1 MRLPRS
7 RFLFALALTAL
18 PSLASAQSRID
29 FVSRAGGSSTVAG
42 PISLADCQRERWTFR
57 LVVAGTHTSA
67 PSVLLSRGD
76 ACSGPGGDA
85 SCVPVS
91 VSPTRSTDNCP
102 GSTCWE
108 FTISDRWL
116 VDLDTGSCPSVAGGY
131 TRVFAWVDGV
141 GVASPR
147 IRWDTLAPAPPASVS
162 AEFGSE
168 SEVRLSWSYP
178 IAAAST
184 DAGSDVVDATDDT
197 GDALD
202 ASVDAVTDVVIDTP
216 AADVPATPGYESV
229 RRFWVLCDPVAS
241 GELDASTCSSGG
253 FRELNVS
260 DDATLIRYASQ
271 CGEADGGV
279 ASTATTASLV
289 RLSLGRTY
297 RFAVVAEDLAGNRSE
312 IARASTCSSAQAY
325 TDFWET
331 YRATG
336 GEGAA
341 GCSVRTIGD
350 SGAWLSSLMLAGAL
364 VALRRVRSKR
374 R

>member
-7 RFLFALALTAL
+7 RLLFALALTAL

-57 LVVAGTHTSA
+57 LVVAGTHTAA
-67 PSVLLSRGD
+67 PSVLLARGD
-76 ACSGPGGDA
+76 ACSGPSGDA

-91 VSPTRSTDNCP
+91 VSPTRVTDNCA
-102 GSTCWE
+102 GATCWE

-147 IRWDTLAPAPPASVS
+147 IRWDTLAPAPPTAVS

-184 DAGSDVVDATDDT
+184 DAGDDVVDATDAT
-197 GDALD
+197 SDALD
-202 ASVDAVTDVVIDTP
+202 ATTDATTDVVTDTP
-216 AADVPATPGYESV
+216 SADVPATPGYESV

-241 GELDASTCSSGG
+241 GGLDASACSSGG
-253 FRELNVS
+253 FDGLDVN
-260 DDATLIRYASQ
+260 DDASLLRYASQ

-297 RFAVVAEDLAGNRSE
+297 RFAVVAEDLAGNRSA
-312 IARASTCSSAQAY
+312 IARAASCSSAQAY

-336 GEGAA
+336 GEGTA
-341 GCSVRTIGD
+341 GCSVSTLGD

-364 VALRRVRSKR
+364 VALRRVRAR
-374 R
+374 RR